1 MDITWGST
9 ELNLLKSM
17 AASLLFMGLAY
28 GGSTLFRRFW
38 PVEGSTRGLLT
49 SWRWSTDMVK
59 QGIVL
64 GVGIYGTVTFL
75 GALMFWIFPGP
86 EHPIQR
92 LFQAGAVNLTQM
104 VLLFLAVAFVAP
116 VTEEC
121 FFRGFLL
128 PAMGHRWGDRM
139 ASHLTALLFA
149 AMHLDP
155 YRFLPL
161 YAAGYMLNRGALR
174 ARSIVP
180 AVFAHA
186 FWNLTGLILIWISSW
201 GGIR

>member
-1 MDITWGST
+1 MDITWGSI

-28 GGSTLFRRFW
+28 GGSALFHRFR
-38 PVEGSTRGLLT
+38 PAKGYPEGLLIP
-49 SWRWSTDMVK
+49 WRWSTDMVG

-75 GALMFWIFPGP
+75 GALIFWIFPGP
-86 EHPIQR
+86 EHPIQH
-92 LFQAGAVNLTQM
+92 LFREGAVNSVQL
-104 VLLFLAVAFVAP
+104 VLLFLAVAVVAP

-128 PAMGHRWGDRM
+128 PAMDQRWGEGI
-139 ASHLTALLFA
+139 ASHLAALLFA

-155 YRFLPL
+155 YRFVPL

-174 ARSIVP
+174 TGSIVP
-180 AVFAHA
+180 AVVAHA
-186 FWNLTGLILIWISSW
+186 LWNLTGFILIWISSW